1 MEAALWTTVL
11 PTLAVAALAVAH
23 ADPDTDTDTD
33 FGNALHARGVYGHQ
47 D

>member
-23 ADPDTDTDTD
+23 ADPHTDTD